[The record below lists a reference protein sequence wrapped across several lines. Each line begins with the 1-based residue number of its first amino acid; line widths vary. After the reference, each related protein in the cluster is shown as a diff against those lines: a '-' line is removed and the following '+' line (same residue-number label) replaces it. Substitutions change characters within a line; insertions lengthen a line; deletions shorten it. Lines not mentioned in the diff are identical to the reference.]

1 MDMNV
6 VMMLRL
12 NRNPATPQAK
22 STALSTRYQEMGT
35 AFIWRSPFLSA
46 RENDRAHDGD
56 EDEHRS
62 DFEGQQEVAEE
73 EAADLFRAADEVAEH
88 GGAGAA
94 AEDENERDDDDSD
107 GGSAEGEGD
116 AAAAS
121 QRFFFAGI
129 EQHDGEDEQHHDG
142 AGVDDDLHG
151 GDELRAE

>member
-1 MDMNV
+1 MSSMDMNV

-12 NRNPATPQAK
+12 NRNPATPQAN

-73 EAADLFRAADEVAEH
+73 QATDLLRAADEVAKH

-94 AEDENERDDDDSD
+94 TQHENEPDDDDGD
-107 GGSAEGEGD
+107 GGSTEGDRD

-121 QRFFFAGI
+121 
-129 EQHDGEDEQHHDG
+129 
-142 AGVDDDLHG
+142 
-151 GDELRAE
+151 